1 MLLKYLLLRVLQY
14 LLVVILVFYTGVE
27 DSPLM
32 TWGEIEGTPF
42 RLDGTDT
49 PLITPRTPGPSFKIA
64 DIPKR
69 DRIAHR
75 LSEDAS
81 KAHRAKKDEAMKRV
95 QAKFSM

>member
-1 MLLKYLLLRVLQY
+1 
-14 LLVVILVFYTGVE
+14 
-27 DSPLM
+27 M